1 MNIGSI
7 NLNLVPSGAHQHIGQ
22 TENKSGDLAENS
34 KTSDRTTAGCNVWIH
49 RPAGDYGSTFKRGVL
64 YIAIGY

>member
-1 MNIGSI
+1 MNIGTL
-7 NLNLVPSGAHQHIGQ
+7 NLNLVPARAHH
-22 TENKSGDLAENS
+22 DLTENS
-34 KTSDRTTAGCNVWIH
+34 KTSDRTTTGCSVWIH

>member
-7 NLNLVPSGAHQHIGQ
+7 NLNLGPV
-22 TENKSGDLAENS
+22 
-34 KTSDRTTAGCNVWIH
+34 
-49 RPAGDYGSTFKRGVL
+49 GDYGSTFKRGVL

>member
-7 NLNLVPSGAHQHIGQ
+7 NLNLGPVVLTDIGQ
-22 TENKSGDLAENS
+22 TENKPGDLTENS
-34 KTSDRTTAGCNVWIH
+34 KTSDRTTTGRNVWIYG
-49 RPAGDYGSTFKRGVL
+49 PAGDYGSTFKRGVL